1 MLFRNKRTNASAD
14 LPPESSPSLGAGL
27 DSISMYLTEDPVSSE
42 PLATLE
48 VLGATAV
55 ATVTVGELTGAIA
68 TRLVRDLLDE
78 LAKTDVQHYVFD
90 LQNVTAMDSTCIGA
104 LVEMLT
110 EIQRLGGRIAL
121 VNADHNVACLFRLTR
136 LDRVFPM
143 CKDVMTAIEA
153 VERQGQG

>member
-1 MLFRNKRTNASAD
+1 MLFSKKQTNATTK
-14 LPPESSPSLGAGL
+14 LPLDDTALGIDL
-27 DSISMYLTEDPVSSE
+27 DSISVKVNEGPAQNE

-55 ATVTVGELTGAIA
+55 ATVTVSELTGAIA
-68 TRLVRDLLDE
+68 TRLVADLLDE
-78 LAKTDVQHYVFD
+78 LSRTDVQHYVFD

-110 EIQRLGGRIAL
+110 QIQRSGGRIAL

-136 LDRVFPM
+136 LDRLFPM
-143 CKDVMTAIEA
+143 CKDVMAAIEA
-153 VERQGQG
+153 VERLS